1 MELEDFML
9 GEMSQLK
16 KDKYCIIPLLWTE
29 TDTESGMVAARAG
42 EGDGHLLFNGDS
54 LSLGTWEV
62 LKTDGGDGCTT
73 TWISLTSLKYTFKNG

>member
-1 MELEDFML
+1 MDLEDFML

-16 KDKYCIIPLLWTE
+16 KDKYCIVPLLWME

-54 LSLGTWEV
+54 LSLTHGKFWRQMVVMVAQPRE
-62 LKTDGGDGCTT
+62 
-73 TWISLTSLKYTFKNG
+73 YP